1 MAHSKMHAGHTGTR
15 VGGLT
20 ENTRHSTMETTHNT
34 KRQSRWRWRQ
44 QRTNDNLKGKPTTI
58 LTLWGA
64 KVVCVQSFRPR
75 WWRDTDGETTPL
87 KYIRIP
93 LKKKHFIQTDTE
105 HESHKIQR
113 QMMWFCSIQT
123 IRLLVGSI
131 FFCLPQQLGCDFLA
145 LIKTHVFENK
155 SRCEWIEG
163 KFNFEWKTKKTKQKK
178 FRRGGCDG

>member
-1 MAHSKMHAGHTGTR
+1 MAHRKMYAGHTGTR

-34 KRQSRWRWRQ
+34 KRQARWRWRQ

-75 WWRDTDGETTPL
+75 WWRDTDGERHHSNIFETLKKETFHSNWHWTLVTQNTTPNDVIFF
-87 KYIRIP
+87 YSNNSAP
-93 LKKKHFIQTDTE
+93 
-105 HESHKIQR
+105 S
-113 QMMWFCSIQT
+113 S
-123 IRLLVGSI
+123 SI

-145 LIKTHVFENK
+145 FKPHVLKINLDANE
-155 SRCEWIEG
+155 SEG
-163 KFNFEWKTKKTKQKK
+163 N
-178 FRRGGCDG
+178 